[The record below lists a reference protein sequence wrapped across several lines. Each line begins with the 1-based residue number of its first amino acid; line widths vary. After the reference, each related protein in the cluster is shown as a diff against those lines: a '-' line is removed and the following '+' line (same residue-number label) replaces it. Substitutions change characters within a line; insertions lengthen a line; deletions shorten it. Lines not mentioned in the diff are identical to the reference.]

1 MKLALGLALGVAVL
15 VTVITLMIIYIPKE
29 TSSTGEP
36 PITEWKIFKDY
47 RFASQMD
54 VDSFLKDFNFNLKD
68 YNETQVKY
76 TADSSLVTYE
86 SNQLVIKPGKTT
98 TDGCTDTTNGNVCI
112 EGTKLVSKFSLV
124 PNRVIAFR
132 VSSIPGNWSKPGTTP
147 SWPAIWLANST
158 GTWGK
163 DAGEIDIYE
172 SVNGEAQGARTTQ
185 HTPPKCIMNGSVLG
199 KSVLKQDNCN
209 AGSSPSFPGEG
220 CGIEMIDTTS
230 SQNGTFACM
239 WLVDEKA
246 KTGGLEFFYWKHED
260 KTVYDLTGVFGKF
273 PDPTKWGQNKYGN
286 FTMSPSLCSYDHFS
300 SFNLIINNSY
310 CGQWSGVA
318 YNGGP
323 SACKKA
329 LEKIDKSML
338 VWRFDNIVILK
349 KGEDINVPLYEQPSG
364 NELLHIW

>member
-1 MKLALGLALGVAVL
+1 MLCRWPSLWMN
-15 VTVITLMIIYIPKE
+15 VTT
-29 TSSTGEP
+29 
-36 PITEWKIFKDY
+36 
-47 RFASQMD
+47 
-54 VDSFLKDFNFNLKD
+54 
-68 YNETQVKY
+68 
-76 TADSSLVTYE
+76 
-86 SNQLVIKPGKTT
+86 
-98 TDGCTDTTNGNVCI
+98 
-112 EGTKLVSKFSLV
+112 
-124 PNRVIAFR
+124 VIAFR

-199 KSVLKQDNCN
+199 KSVLKQANCN

-260 KTVYDLTGVFGKF
+260 KTVYDLTGVFGK
-273 PDPTKWGQNKYGN
+273 
-286 FTMSPSLCSYDHFS
+286 
-300 SFNLIINNSY
+300 
-310 CGQWSGVA
+310 
-318 YNGGP
+318 
-323 SACKKA
+323 A

-349 KGEDINVPLYEQPSG
+349 KGEDINVLLYAATKASTVPGTCTPMIKLGSPRTPQ
-364 NELLHIW
+364 